1 MVFDVNPDA
10 IGGRVSVQS
19 HFGVVMRE
27 LEGVLQKISDRGH
40 HDFPVDIEGGP
51 LTRQRTP
58 AFARGAAEIVTS
70 AMKIGG
76 DQRRAMAAH
85 RWPQVSER
93 AIMDCAAMT
102 D

>member
-40 HDFPVDIEGGP
+40 HDFPVDIQGK
-51 LTRQRTP
+51 P
-58 AFARGAAEIVTS
+58 AVDIANRKLALS
-70 AMKIGG
+70 SL
-76 DQRRAMAAH
+76 RL
-85 RWPQVSER
+85 
-93 AIMDCAAMT
+93 
-102 D
+102 